1 MAVRA
6 EIFREELELA
16 LGGELAA
23 VEKVH
28 HLLEGALLDEILDVE
43 TEITKDPF
51 LALHVTKAGFVCNDS
66 LESFRVFRFVRH
78 KMLFL

>member
-1 MAVRA
+1 VRA